1 MSYSSQVKFWNNPE
15 LVDQLLNFLDA
26 SSTHQL
32 ALENPFTISVLQT
45 DQAWKKFLRRSCPSF
60 QKEEET
66 TWPETKSL
74 LGLYVEKFKPILL
87 LLDLVE
93 GDDLKNMKR
102 QLAQTLVTRF
112 LDLKIQ
118 LKYIIDSRALIKNIA
133 TKIFCFDKSSP
144 IKM

>member
-15 LVDQLLNFLDA
+15 LVDRLLNFLDA

-32 ALENPFTISVLQT
+32 ALAHPFTISVLQT

-60 QKEEET
+60 QREEET

-74 LGLYVEKFKPILL
+74 LGLYGEKFKPILL

-93 GDDLKNMKR
+93 GDDLKNMRR
-102 QLAQTLVTRF
+102 QLAQTVVTRF
-112 LDLKIQ
+112 SDR
-118 LKYIIDSRALIKNIA
+118 SGA
-133 TKIFCFDKSSP
+133 
-144 IKM
+144 